1 MELKMWEKIN
11 LESEN
16 LYLNCINK
24 NLTITTAESCTGGM
38 ISSAI
43 VHING
48 SSKIYKS
55 SFIVYSNDMKSKLL
69 NISNDLITKNGAVS
83 EIIAFKMAKN
93 SLKLLKANLSI
104 AVTGIAGPTGG
115 TFDKPVG
122 LVWIGIGTKEKIITN
137 KYQFNGNRLEIRKKT
152 TYESLKL
159 ANKVI
164 LEIQ

>member
-1 MELKMWEKIN
+1 MWEKIN
-11 LESEN
+11 LESRN

-48 SSKIYKS
+48 SSKIFKS
-55 SFIVYSNDMKSKLL
+55 SVIVYSNDMKSKLL
-69 NISNDLITKNGAVS
+69 NIPNDLITKNGAVS
-83 EIIAFKMAKN
+83 EIIAFNMAKN
-93 SLKLLKANLSI
+93 SLEILNADLSI
-104 AVTGIAGPTGG
+104 AVTGIAWPTGG
-115 TFDKPVG
+115 SFDKPVG
-122 LVWIGIGTKEKIITN
+122 LVWIGIGTKKNIITN
-137 KYQFNGNRLEIRKKT
+137 KYIFKGNRLEIRLKT

-164 LEIQ
+164 SEI

>member
-1 MELKMWEKIN
+1 MELKMWRKIN
-11 LESEN
+11 LESEK

-48 SSKIYKS
+48 SSKIFKS
-55 SFIVYSNDMKSKLL
+55 SIIVYSNEMKSRML
-69 NISNDLITKNGAVS
+69 NIPYNLISKNGAVS
-83 EIIAFKMAKN
+83 KIVAFNMTKN
-93 SLKLLKANLSI
+93 SLKILKTDLSI

-115 TFDKPVG
+115 TIDKPVG
-122 LVWIGIGTKEKIITN
+122 LVWIGIGTKKKIVTI
-137 KYQFNGNRLEIRKKT
+137 KYQFIGNRLEVRQKT
-152 TYESLKL
+152 TYEALKL

-164 LEIQ
+164 LEI

>member
-1 MELKMWEKIN
+1 MWEKIN
-11 LESEN
+11 LEAKN

-69 NISNDLITKNGAVS
+69 NISNDLITENGAVS
-83 EIIAFKMAKN
+83 EIIAFNMAKN
-93 SLKLLKANLSI
+93 SLELLKANLSI

-122 LVWIGIGTKEKIITN
+122 LVWIGIGTKEKIVTN
-137 KYQFNGNRLEIRKKT
+137 KYQFNGNRLQIRQKT
-152 TYESLKL
+152 TYESLRL
-159 ANKVI
+159 ANDVI
-164 LEIQ
+164 LKI

>member
-11 LESEN
+11 LEAKN

-24 NLTITTAESCTGGM
+24 NFTITTAESCTGGM

-69 NISNDLITKNGAVS
+69 NISNDLITENGAVS
-83 EIIAFKMAKN
+83 EIIAFNMAKN
-93 SLKLLKANLSI
+93 SLELLKANLSI

-137 KYQFNGNRLEIRKKT
+137 KYQFNGNRLQIRQKT
-152 TYESLKL
+152 TYESLRL
-159 ANKVI
+159 ANDVI
-164 LEIQ
+164 LKI

>member
-1 MELKMWEKIN
+1 MWKKIN
-11 LESEN
+11 LETEK
-16 LYLNCINK
+16 LYYNCIK
-24 NLTITTAESCTGGM
+24 NRLTITTAESCTGGM

-55 SFIVYSNDMKSKLL
+55 SFIVYSNDMKSALL
-69 NISNDLITKNGAVS
+69 NIPNDLITKNGAVS
-83 EIIAFKMAKN
+83 EIVALNMAKN
-93 SLKLLKANLSI
+93 SLKILKADLSI

-115 TFDKPVG
+115 SIDKPVG

-137 KYQFNGNRLEIRKKT
+137 KYQFDGNRLEIRQKT

-159 ANKVI
+159 ANKII
-164 LEIQ
+164 LKI

>member
-11 LESEN
+11 LEAKN

-69 NISNDLITKNGAVS
+69 NISNDLITENGAVS
-83 EIIAFKMAKN
+83 EIIAFNMAKN
-93 SLKLLKANLSI
+93 SLELLKANLSI

-137 KYQFNGNRLEIRKKT
+137 KYQFNGNRLQIRQKT
-152 TYESLKL
+152 TYESLRL
-159 ANKVI
+159 ANDVI
-164 LEIQ
+164 LKI

>member
-1 MELKMWEKIN
+1 MELKMWKKIN
-11 LESEN
+11 FESEK
-16 LYLNCINK
+16 LYLHCVNK

-55 SFIVYSNDMKSKLL
+55 SLIVYSNDMKSKLL

-83 EIIAFKMAKN
+83 EIIAINMAKN
-93 SLKLLKANLSI
+93 SLKMLKANLSI

-115 TFDKPVG
+115 TVDKPVG

-137 KYQFNGNRLEIRKKT
+137 KYQFNGNRLEIRQKT
-152 TYESLKL
+152 TYEALKL

-164 LEIQ
+164 LEVQ

>member
-1 MELKMWEKIN
+1 MELKMWRKIN
-11 LESEN
+11 QESEK

-48 SSKIYKS
+48 SSQIFKS
-55 SFIVYSNDMKSKLL
+55 SVIVYSNNMKSKLL
-69 NISNDLITKNGAVS
+69 NIQEDLITKNGAVS
-83 EIIAFKMAKN
+83 EIVASNMAKN
-93 SLKLLKANLSI
+93 SLKKLKADLSI

-115 TFDKPVG
+115 SENKPVG

-137 KYQFNGNRLEIRKKT
+137 KYQFNGNRLEIRQN
-152 TYESLKL
+152 
-159 ANKVI
+159 NKDAKI
-164 LEIQ
+164 DYGDNDR

>member
-1 MELKMWEKIN
+1 MWKKIN
-11 LESEN
+11 FEAEK

-48 SSKIYKS
+48 SSKIFKS
-55 SFIVYSNDMKSKLL
+55 SLIVYSNDMKSKLL
-69 NISNDLITKNGAVS
+69 AIPTNLITKNGAVS
-83 EIIAFKMAKN
+83 EIVAFNMAKS
-93 SLKLLKANLSI
+93 SLKILKADISI

-115 TFDKPVG
+115 TIDKPVG
-122 LVWIGIGTKEKIITN
+122 LVWIGIGTKKKIITI
-137 KYQFNGNRLEIRKKT
+137 KYQFIGNRLEVRQKT
-152 TYESLKL
+152 TYEALKL

-164 LEIQ
+164 LKV

>member
-1 MELKMWEKIN
+1 MWKKIN
-11 LESEN
+11 FEAEK

-48 SSKIYKS
+48 SSKIFKS
-55 SFIVYSNDMKSKLL
+55 SLIVYSNDMKSKLL
-69 NISNDLITKNGAVS
+69 AIPTNLITKNGAVS
-83 EIIAFKMAKN
+83 EIVAFNMAKS
-93 SLKLLKANLSI
+93 SLKILKADLSI

-115 TFDKPVG
+115 TIDKPVG

-137 KYQFNGNRLEIRKKT
+137 NYQFNGDRLEIRQKT
-152 TYESLKL
+152 THESLKL
-159 ANKVI
+159 ANNVI
-164 LEIQ
+164 LEI

>member
-11 LESEN
+11 LESKN

-24 NLTITTAESCTGGM
+24 NLIITTAESCTGGM

-48 SSKIYKS
+48 SSKIFKS
-55 SFIVYSNDMKSKLL
+55 SVIVYSNDMKSKLL
-69 NISNDLITKNGAVS
+69 NIPNDLITKNGAVS

-93 SLKLLKANLSI
+93 SLEILNADLSI

-115 TFDKPVG
+115 NADKPVG
-122 LVWIGIGTKEKIITN
+122 LVWIAIGTKQKIITN
-137 KYQFNGNRLEIRKKT
+137 KNQFFGNRLEIRQKT
-152 TYESLKL
+152 TYESLRL
-159 ANKVI
+159 SNKI
-164 LEIQ
+164 ISEI

>member
-1 MELKMWEKIN
+1 MWKKIN
-11 LESEN
+11 KESEK

-48 SSKIYKS
+48 SSQIFKS
-55 SFIVYSNDMKSKLL
+55 SVIVYSNDMKSKLL
-69 NISNDLITKNGAVS
+69 NIPKDLITKNGAVS
-83 EIIAFKMAKN
+83 EIVVNNMAKN
-93 SLKLLKANLSI
+93 LLEIVNSDVSI

-115 TFDKPVG
+115 SVDKPVG

-137 KYQFNGNRLEIRKKT
+137 KYQFNGNRLKIRQKT
-152 TYESLKL
+152 TQKSLEL
-159 ANKVI
+159 ANDVI
-164 LEIQ
+164 LEI